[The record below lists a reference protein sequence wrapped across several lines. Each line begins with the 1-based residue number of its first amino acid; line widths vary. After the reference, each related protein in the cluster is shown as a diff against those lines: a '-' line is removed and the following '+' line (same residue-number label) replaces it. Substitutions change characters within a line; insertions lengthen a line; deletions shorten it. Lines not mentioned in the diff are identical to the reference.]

1 MEVLHTRHLRTI
13 QPRNLFCARRVSC
26 SKSLHTRTLNLRDV
40 SASRRRSLYPTQSGY
55 SGWTAGT
62 DLHAPHRP
70 FGTPIRISAGC
81 KERVRLYRP
90 NPLKPSCRSLRRPD
104 LGESRSACWRIH
116 AATRS
121 PITHTCQIRIRAVNS
136 GHDRCVRDLLASQ
149 AVTARGDSLRSCAAL
164 PTPAAAVG

>member
-1 MEVLHTRHLRTI
+1 MVKDQLSTIWSAITGAKTHLYYDDLAPASKTSLVNHRQQRTAFETDTG
-13 QPRNLFCARRVSC
+13 RS
-26 SKSLHTRTLNLRDV
+26 V
-40 SASRRRSLYPTQSGY
+40 SA
-55 SGWTAGT
+55 AGT
-62 DLHAPHRP
+62 GLPAPHRP